1 MHLKGERDQNQTG
14 LFVKREVRLLQKN
27 RNKRRLAWGWL
38 ATQCLWSGIGQLLS
52 SLHATPWLFVMKYK
66 VSESFSLAD
75 NVSHTHKRQNMQLC
89 VCVLRPWPL
98 TLFPYRDRDT
108 SGGCCCPF
116 SLFSL
121 SLFSHFSFLWGGRVS
136 LRLLAKELFC
146 QSVEMR
152 LPGLIVLRSSQGS
165 IKPLSILKRAS
176 SGVQLRAVWR
186 VWKGNQ
192 KAFPIMGGP
201 QQSAQPA
208 ATLTSS
214 LTDALVLL
222 LTCFTRANTTDS
234 AYGPLATII

>member
-1 MHLKGERDQNQTG
+1 
-14 LFVKREVRLLQKN
+14 
-27 RNKRRLAWGWL
+27 
-38 ATQCLWSGIGQLLS
+38 
-52 SLHATPWLFVMKYK
+52 MKYNK

-75 NVSHTHKRQNMQLC
+75 NVTHTQKADNAIVC
-89 VCVLRPWPL
+89 VCVLRPWLL
-98 TLFPYRDRDT
+98 TLFPCRDRDT
-108 SGGCCCPF
+108 SGGCCCSF

-136 LRLLAKELFC
+136 LRLPAKELFC

-152 LPGLIVLRSSQGS
+152 LPGLIVLQSSQGS
-165 IKPLSILKRAS
+165 IKPLSILKTAS

-192 KAFPIMGGP
+192 KGSPIMGGP
-201 QQSAQPA
+201 QQSVQPG

-222 LTCFTRANTTDS
+222 LVGKHPQILHMGHPCIRKIMF
-234 AYGPLATII
+234 

>member
-1 MHLKGERDQNQTG
+1 M
-14 LFVKREVRLLQKN
+14 
-27 RNKRRLAWGWL
+27 
-38 ATQCLWSGIGQLLS
+38 
-52 SLHATPWLFVMKYK
+52 Y
-66 VSESFSLAD
+66 
-75 NVSHTHKRQNMQLC
+75 THKGQKLQLC
-89 VCVLRPWPL
+89 VEAPAPHLVPL
-98 TLFPYRDRDT
+98 QREWGTLLEAAVVIPPR
-108 SGGCCCPF
+108 SLL
-116 SLFSL
+116 SLLFS
-121 SLFSHFSFLWGGRVS
+121 LWGGRVS
-136 LRLLAKELFC
+136 LRLPAKELFC

-152 LPGLIVLRSSQGS
+152 LPGLIVLQSSQGS
-165 IKPLSILKRAS
+165 IKPLSILKTAS